1 MKKTTLT
8 LSLLLVCTFVFGQ
21 NPPAAPKSVGF
32 GGMTVQFDDQ
42 ARAIVQDDINALMVN
57 KKYWEAKLDRCLM
70 YLPVIETILIDED
83 LPTDFKFLAVQESS
97 LQPDAASASN
107 AVGFW
112 QFKQETATDYGLRVD
127 DQIDERKN
135 INASTHAAAQYLKKN
150 NLQFNNWVAT
160 LYSYYLG
167 AGAIAK
173 LIPVDWSY
181 SKEIKLTGTTDR
193 YMLRFFAHK
202 IALEA
207 GLSRYTSPKPV
218 ILLEYTKGGGR
229 SFGSVAKELDID
241 EASLRS
247 FNKWN
252 TSNDIPNDKLY
263 TIVVPVSGF
272 EAENVKAKIGTDN
285 GSSSRRDNFTQSDI
299 GFPALKRSQAGDGIG
314 ALLYEINSLPGIMA
328 ANGDDAAS
336 LARKAKMSFGSF
348 LRYNDMS
355 ETDPIEAGQV
365 YYLERKSKKAV
376 VPFHTVRENETLWKI
391 SQIYGIRLRRL
402 VRNNRIDNRN
412 QRLQTGRILWLME
425 KRPRDKPV
433 EVVEGAPDELF
444 PNKNRSQPRPAA
456 PEPKATDSGRNIP
469 QKPADRKVYTP
480 KLADKPKPVVPAQTQ
495 PQSKPNDMGEEITLQ
510 DAPQK
515 QTTQPK
521 PAEAEKPSRRA
532 PSFNPSGNKS
542 EATTSTKKP
551 AAQEPKIETKQPD
564 EVVSIQKPV
573 ETPKPK
579 TQTPST
585 SNQEPSTKNPVAATK
600 PETTVSSPK
609 SNAQNPSSFTHTITH
624 GQTYYSISKMYEV
637 SVNDILAWNNLTL
650 DSKLA
655 DGQKLIIKTVGKTTE
670 VQPQQPAD
678 EFIIHTVDAGEWLFR
693 IAQKYGVKMAQIREW
708 NNLTDDAVK
717 VGQQLK
723 IKKK

>member
-8 LSLLLVCTFVFGQ
+8 LSLLLFCTIVFGQ
-21 NPPAAPKSVGF
+21 TPPPAPRSVGF
-32 GGMTVQFDDQ
+32 GGMTVQFDDE

-70 YLPVIETILIDED
+70 YLPIIETILIDED
-83 LPTDFKFLAVQESS
+83 IPTDFKFLAVQESS

-173 LIPVDWSY
+173 LIPADWSY
-181 SKEIKLTGTTDR
+181 SKEVKLTGTTDR
-193 YMLRFFAHK
+193 YILRFFAHK
-202 IALEA
+202 IALET
-207 GLSRYTSPKPV
+207 GLNRYTSPKPV

-229 SFGSVAKELDID
+229 TFGSVAKELDV
-241 EASLRS
+241 EVESLRA
-247 FNKWN
+247 FNKW
-252 TSNDIPNDKLY
+252 TTGNDIPNDKPY
-263 TIVVPVSGF
+263 TLVVPVSGF
-272 EAENVKAKIGTDN
+272 EAQNVKAKIGTDN
-285 GSSSRRDNFTQSDI
+285 GSGNRRDNFTQSDI

-314 ALLYEINSLPGIMA
+314 ALLYEINGLPGIMA
-328 ANGDDAAS
+328 TNGDDAGS

-355 ETDPIEAGQV
+355 ENDPIDPGQV
-365 YYLERKSKKAV
+365 YYLEKKAKKAV
-376 VPFHTVRENETLWKI
+376 VPYHTVRDGETLWKI

-412 QRLQTGRILWLME
+412 QRLQTGRVLWLME

-433 EVVEGAPDELF
+433 EIVEGAPDELF
-444 PNKNRSQPRPAA
+444 PNRSRSQPRPAA
-456 PEPKATDSGRNIP
+456 PEPKPTDSGRNIP

-480 KLADKPKPVVPAQTQ
+480 KLADKPKPAAPVQTP
-495 PQSKPNDMGEEITLQ
+495 PQSKPNDMGEEITTQ
-510 DAPQK
+510 EVPQK
-515 QTTQPK
+515 QSQPK
-521 PAEAEKPSRRA
+521 PTETEKPSRRA
-532 PSFNPSGNKS
+532 PSFNPSGSKS
-542 EATTSTKKP
+542 ETGATSPKKSASQSSEVVQKQQEVATSPKK
-551 AAQEPKIETKQPD
+551 AVGQDSEVASQKSQEVVKKQEP
-564 EVVSIQKPV
+564 EVKIQK
-573 ETPKPK
+573 TQISNSKP
-579 TQTPST
+579 QI
-585 SNQEPSTKNPVAATK
+585 
-600 PETTVSSPK
+600 SSP
-609 SNAQNPSSFTHTITH
+609 ASFTHTITH

-637 SVNDILAWNNLTL
+637 SVNDILAWNTLTL

-655 DGQKLIIKTVGKTTE
+655 DGQKLIIKTVGKTAE
-670 VQPQQPAD
+670 AQPQQPTD
-678 EFIIHTVDAGEWLFR
+678 TNEFIIHTVDAGEWLFR

>member
-8 LSLLLVCTFVFGQ
+8 LSLLFFSVVVFGQ
-21 NPPAAPKSVGF
+21 NPPTAPRSVGF
-32 GGMTVQFDDQ
+32 AGMTVQLDDE
-42 ARAIVQDDINALMVN
+42 ARAIVQDDINALMIN

-70 YLPVIETILIDED
+70 YLPVIETIMIDED

-97 LQPDAASASN
+97 LQPDATSASN

-112 QFKQETATDYGLRVD
+112 QFKQETATDYGLRID

-181 SKEIKLTGTTDR
+181 SKEIKLTGATDR
-193 YMLRFFAHK
+193 YLLRFFAHK
-202 IALEA
+202 IALET
-207 GLSRYTSPKPV
+207 GLNRYTSPKPI

-229 SFGSVAKELDID
+229 TFGSIAKELDID
-241 EASLRS
+241 EASLRA
-247 FNKWN
+247 FNKWA
-252 TSNDIPNDKLY
+252 TGNDIPNDKSY
-263 TIVVPVSGF
+263 TLVVPVSGF
-272 EAENVKAKIGTDN
+272 EAQNVKAKIGTD
-285 GSSSRRDNFTQSDI
+285 GGGSRRDNFTQSDI

-328 ANGDDAAS
+328 ANGDDASS

-365 YYLERKSKKAV
+365 YYLEKKATKAV
-376 VPFHTVRENETLWKI
+376 VPFHTVRDGETLWQI

-412 QRLQTGRILWLME
+412 QRLQTGRILWLMA
-425 KRPRDKPV
+425 KRPRDKPI
-433 EVVEGAPDELF
+433 EVVEGTPDELF

-456 PEPKATDSGRNIP
+456 PEPKPTDSGRNVP

-480 KLADKPKPVVPAQTQ
+480 KLADKPKPAPSQTK
-495 PQSKPNDMGEEITLQ
+495 SNDMGEEIMAQ
-510 DAPQK
+510 DTPQK
-515 QTTQPK
+515 QTPPK
-521 PAEAEKPSRRA
+521 ATETPSRRA
-532 PSFNPSGNKS
+532 PSFSPGGTKT
-542 EATTSTKKP
+542 TTSTQRSTT
-551 AAQEPKIETKQPD
+551 QEPKTEIKQSAIT
-564 EVVSIQKPV
+564 EIKPQP
-573 ETPKPK
+573 T
-579 TQTPST
+579 TAA
-585 SNQEPSTKNPVAATK
+585 VA
-600 PETTVSSPK
+600 V
-609 SNAQNPSSFTHTITH
+609 QNSFTHTVTH

-637 SVNDILAWNNLTL
+637 SVNDVLAWNDLTL

-655 DGQKLIIKTVGKTTE
+655 DGQKLIIKTVGKTTDT
-670 VQPQQPAD
+670 QPQQPTD
-678 EFIIHTVDAGEWLFR
+678 EFMIHTVDAGEGLFR
-693 IAQKYGVKMAQIREW
+693 IAQKYGIKMAQIREW

>member
-1 MKKTTLT
+1 MKKTSLT
-8 LSLLLVCTFVFGQ
+8 LSLLLVCASVFGQ
-21 NPPAAPKSVGF
+21 NPPTAPRSVGF
-32 GGMTVQFDDQ
+32 GGMTVQFDDD

-70 YLPVIETILIDED
+70 YLPIIETILIDED

-173 LIPVDWSY
+173 LIPIDWSY
-181 SKEIKLTGTTDR
+181 SKEIKLTGATDR
-193 YMLRFFAHK
+193 YLLRFFAHK

-207 GLSRYTSPKPV
+207 GLNRYTPAKPM

-229 SFGSVAKELDID
+229 TFGAVAKELDVD
-241 EASLRS
+241 EASLRV
-247 FNKWN
+247 FNKWA
-252 TSNDIPNDKLY
+252 TSNDIPSDKPY
-263 TIVVPVSGF
+263 TLVVPVSGF
-272 EAENVKAKIGTDN
+272 EAQNVKAKIGVDS
-285 GSSSRRDNFTQSDI
+285 GSRRDNFTQSDI

-314 ALLYEINSLPGIMA
+314 ALLYEINGLPGIMA
-328 ANGDDAAS
+328 VNGDDAGS

-348 LRYNDMS
+348 LRHNDMS
-355 ETDPIEAGQV
+355 EADPIEAGQV
-365 YYLERKSKKAV
+365 YYLEKKSKKAV
-376 VPFHTVRENETLWKI
+376 VPFHTVRDGETLWQI

-402 VRNNRIDNRN
+402 IRNNRIDNRN

-444 PNKNRSQPRPAA
+444 PNKNKNRSQPRPAA

-469 QKPADRKVYTP
+469 QKPTDRKVYTP
-480 KLADKPKPVVPAQTQ
+480 KLAEKPKPAPTQT
-495 PQSKPNDMGEEITLQ
+495 KPNDMGEEITTEEVT
-510 DAPQK
+510 QK
-515 QTTQPK
+515 QNQPK
-521 PAEAEKPSRRA
+521 TTEPEKPSRRA

-542 EATTSTKKP
+542 EATVSTKKP
-551 AAQEPKIETKQPD
+551 AVQEPKIEIKQPE
-564 EVVSIQKPV
+564 EVVSVQKSV
-573 ETPKPK
+573 ETAKPK
-579 TQTPST
+579 TQ
-585 SNQEPSTKNPVAATK
+585 EPITKNPVAATK
-600 PETTVSSPK
+600 PETTVPSPK
-609 SNAQNPSSFTHTITH
+609 SNAQNPASFTHTITH

-655 DGQKLIIKTVGKTTE
+655 DGQKLIIKTIGKTAET
-670 VQPQQPAD
+670 QPQQPAD